1 MTLQFLYENLV
12 SNDFCENSVVI
23 KISVISQTYARVVHV
38 IRKGFFCKKLFFL
51 PLKFPEK
58 ITDKYGKSIKN
69 NKVN

>member
-23 KISVISQTYARVVHV
+23 KISVIPQTYARVVHV

-51 PLKFPEK
+51 QLKFPEK
-58 ITDKYGKSIKN
+58 N
-69 NKVN
+69 NRQVWKIY